1 MLLRIFAVL
10 IVILLLVDNLSSCF
24 LPKLIAR
31 NVSVMI
37 DTNYYRHTVENYF
50 SNRQMLHC
58 NWYLYNFVFCLNI
71 SLNVSEISWEITYNP
86 IFRLLSINTALIRE
100 NKLHVIPFQITFY
113 GIYLILHH
121 RFLIHASYITTN
133 MQYASIWLRS
143 LTRYE
148 AEIFIL
154 VQIPISSKTFINTH
168 TQCITAT
175 TCALKRQ
182 IISIT
187 AVHCKDVQ
195 VSYKLTLSQYISRC
209 T

>member
-1 MLLRIFAVL
+1 MILYYFILPMNYKIPIILFVL
-10 IVILLLVDNLSSCF
+10 
-24 LPKLIAR
+24 
-31 NVSVMI
+31 
-37 DTNYYRHTVENYF
+37 
-50 SNRQMLHC
+50 
-58 NWYLYNFVFCLNI
+58 YLYLYIQPYTFLQCHVKSHICLFFDYFKYI
-71 SLNVSEISWEITYNP
+71 Q
-86 IFRLLSINTALIRE
+86 E
-100 NKLHVIPFQITFY
+100 NKWHVIPFQITFY
-113 GIYLILHH
+113 GIYLNLHH
-121 RFLIHASYITTN
+121 RFLIHTSDVTSN

-143 LTRYE
+143 LTMYE

-168 TQCITAT
+168 TQCITASP
-175 TCALKRQ
+175 CALKRQ